1 MSSDDGDER
10 GMRDEEKKGKN
21 WEEEIQAKQKWPKTR
36 KKIWMKKKESL
47 G

>member
-1 MSSDDGDER
+1 
-10 GMRDEEKKGKN
+10 MRHEEIEGEN
-21 WEEEIQAKQKWPKTR
+21 REEEIQVKKKWPKTR